1 MQTVSRC
8 ILAALHK
15 GFINKS
21 LVIGVVVGCVVVG
34 GVVVVGVGAHPE
46 CFRLIS
52 LFSLGVKCVS
62 YKVL

>member
-34 GVVVVGVGAHPE
+34 DVAVVVVGAYPE
-46 CFRLIS
+46 NFGSIS
-52 LFSLGVKCVS
+52 LFSV
-62 YKVL
+62 